1 MKTKLTTIL
10 AALAL
15 AGTAFAY
22 GPAARLATP
31 VKGAKAP
38 EAAPARVAAACPTMV
53 VPAAPLL
60 KTDGVHR
67 VKDCTNPAV
76 YKTAECKRACER
88 R

>member
-1 MKTKLTTIL
+1 MKTKLTTVL

-38 EAAPARVAAACPTMV
+38 APARVAPACPTMV

-76 YKTAECKRACER
+76 YKTAECKRACESR
-88 R
+88 